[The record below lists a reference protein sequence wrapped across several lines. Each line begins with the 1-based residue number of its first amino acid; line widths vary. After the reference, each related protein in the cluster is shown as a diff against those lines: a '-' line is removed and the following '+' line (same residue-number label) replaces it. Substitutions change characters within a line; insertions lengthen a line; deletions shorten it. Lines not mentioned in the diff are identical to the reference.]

1 MFDITALSKALFATH
16 QVELDPGDKVE
27 FVHNYA
33 GHHIVDVIVTDVYT
47 GKSYIFPCFDTRTG
61 VFPY

>member
-1 MFDITALSKALFATH
+1 MSNITALSKALFATY

-27 FVHNYA
+27 LVHNYA
-33 GHHIVDVIVTDVYT
+33 GHHIVDVVITDVYT
-47 GKSYIFPCFDTRTG
+47 GKSYAFPCFDTNTG

>member
-27 FVHNYA
+27 FIHNYA
-33 GHHIVDVIVTDVYT
+33 GRHIVDVVVTDVYT
-47 GKSYIFPCFDTRTG
+47 GKSYTFPCFNTNLG

>member
-1 MFDITALSKALFATH
+1 MSDITALSKALFTTY

-27 FVHNYA
+27 FIHNYA
-33 GHHIVDVIVTDVYT
+33 GHHIVDVVVTDVYT
-47 GKSYIFPCFDTRTG
+47 GDSYIFPCFDTNTG

>member
-1 MFDITALSKALFATH
+1 MFDITMLSRALLATH

-47 GKSYIFPCFDTRTG
+47 GKSYAFLCFDTNTG

>member
-1 MFDITALSKALFATH
+1 MSDITALSEALFTTY

-27 FVHNYA
+27 FVHNYT
-33 GHHIVDVIVTDVYT
+33 GRHIVDVVVTDFYT
-47 GKSYIFPCFDTRTG
+47 GKSYTFPCFDTNTG